1 MNKKMDRG
9 RRVAINTVIMYI
21 QLILN
26 VLIGFVSV
34 RLLLNALGQS
44 DYGVYDLIAGIVGL
58 LSFISNSLSQSSMRF
73 ISVSLGQK
81 DKEETNKV
89 VSSCRWLHL
98 GIALCLVIILEIV
111 GLFLFNGFLNI
122 PEDRIA
128 VAKVIYQCMILS
140 LFIKIN
146 SSPLSALICS
156 YEDFW
161 YKATV
166 SITESLLKL
175 LIALVVINT
184 SVDKLLLY
192 GILMVGITII
202 NYCMYSVYSYLK
214 FKDVAKMKTPD
225 MDGIKSVT
233 GFAGWTL
240 LDTLGSVVNRQGYSV
255 ILNKFFGP
263 IMNSAFAVSR
273 QLEGHIFTI
282 SSAVVNSM
290 KPQIMKS
297 HGNKDDDRMFRLSMT
312 AGKFGYS
319 MMALVAIPLI
329 VTMPEVLKLWLKN
342 VPEHAALF
350 SRLLIIACMMEQI
363 TRGLVHANQA
373 LGNIKWF
380 SITISF
386 VRILALPISI
396 MVLMTGAPA
405 YAAIVVFVICES
417 LGSFGRIIILG
428 KISCFRPSSFFKTVF
443 FPVFPPTVLASFL
456 CIVVYNHTLGFW
468 GLVVS
473 FLVAVVCYSFMLF
486 FFGLSKN
493 EKDTIFKLIKNH

>member
-1 MNKKMDRG
+1 
-9 RRVAINTVIMYI
+9 MYV

-44 DYGVYDLIAGIVGL
+44 DYGVYDLIAGVVGL

-73 ISVSLGQK
+73 ISVSLGKEVQ
-81 DKEETNKV
+81 EETNKV

-98 GIALCLVIILEIV
+98 AIAIGLVLVLEFV
-111 GLFLFNGFLNI
+111 GLFLFKGFLNI
-122 PEDRIA
+122 PENRVS

-161 YKATV
+161 YKAIV

-175 LIALVVINT
+175 VIALVVIST

-192 GILMVGITII
+192 GILMVGVSII
-202 NYCMYSVYSYLK
+202 NYCMYYVYSHLK
-214 FKDVAKMKTPD
+214 FDSVVRLRKPEI
-225 MDGIKSVT
+225 DGIKDVT

-255 ILNKFFGP
+255 LLNKFFGP

-282 SSAVVNSM
+282 SSSVVNSM

-297 HGNKDDDRMFRLSMT
+297 HGNGDDDRMFRLSMT

-329 VTMPEVLKLWLKN
+329 VTMPEVLHIWLN
-342 VPEHAALF
+342 TVPEHTALF
-350 SRLLIIACMMEQI
+350 SRLLIIACMIEQL

-380 SITISF
+380 SISISF
-386 VRILALPISI
+386 VRIMALPISTI
-396 MVLMTGAPA
+396 VLLKGAPA
-405 YAAIVVFVICES
+405 FMAIIVFVICES
-417 LGSFGRIIILG
+417 IGSFSRVFILARI
-428 KISCFRPSSFFKTVF
+428 SSFRPSLFFKRVLI
-443 FPVFPPTVLASFL
+443 PVLAPTFLASIMCVVVNNQLKGLFGLFLSFL
-456 CIVVYNHTLGFW
+456 I
-468 GLVVS
+468 
-473 FLVAVVCYSFMLF
+473 AVVCYSIVLF
-486 FFGLSKN
+486 LFGLSKN
-493 EKDTIFKLIKNH
+493 EKNSILVLLNTQKKEISNE

>member
-1 MNKKMDRG
+1 MDRG

-34 RLLLNALGQS
+34 RLILNALGQS
-44 DYGVYDLIAGIVGL
+44 DYGVYDLVAGIVGL

-81 DKEETNKV
+81 DFEETNRV
-89 VSSCRWLHL
+89 VSSCRWLHF
-98 GIALCLVIILEIV
+98 GIALCLVIILEFA

-128 VAKVIYQCMILS
+128 VAKVIYHCMILS

-166 SITESLLKL
+166 SITDSLLKL
-175 LIALVVINT
+175 LIAIVVVNT

-202 NYCMYSVYSYLK
+202 NYCMYSIYSYLK
-214 FKDVAKMKTPD
+214 FKDVAKMRAPD
-225 MDGIKSVT
+225 KNGIIGVT

-240 LDTLGSVVNRQGYSV
+240 LDTLGSVVNRQGYSI

-297 HGNKDDDRMFRLSMT
+297 HGCNDDERMFRLSMT

-342 VPEHAALF
+342 VPEHAVLF
-350 SRLLIIACMMEQI
+350 SRLLIIACMMEQL

-396 MVLMTGAPA
+396 VVLMTGAPA

-417 LGSFGRIIILG
+417 LGSFSRIFILG
-428 KISCFRPSSFFKTVF
+428 KISSFRPSSFFYTVF
-443 FPVFPPTVLASFL
+443 FPVLPPTALASFL
-456 CIVVYNHTLGFW
+456 CIVVYNHTQGIW

-473 FLVAVVCYSFMLF
+473 FLVAVVCYSVILF

-493 EKDTIFKLIKNH
+493 EKDTIFKLIRNN